1 MTFCPSRNAM
11 AMAYSA
17 TTVLPA
23 DVCAATMT
31 DSPRSRTAREVSWNA
46 SSAKGYAFASAPA
59 VRTGARIAASSP
71 RHPGGSATSCTH
83 VVLGTGAAPAS
94 SRESA
99 AAVGARPDEGDGAA
113 EGDPRLRFRAASRT
127 AQETSLGAL

>member
-1 MTFCPSRNAM
+1 MRGDRGG
-11 AMAYSA
+11 
-17 TTVLPA
+17 L
-23 DVCAATMT
+23 AALE
-31 DSPRSRTAREVSWNA
+31 DREEVSWNA
-46 SSAKGYAFASAPA
+46 SSAKAAFASAPA